1 MLETYHFLLGG
12 ESFKVPS
19 TVSYD
24 DLLEGLGIDTIDIV
38 LASVGLRTLAEIE
51 EDAINT
57 RVRSGNQ
64 SAHEYIAQYILT
76 ACKQLSLSQS
86 QFSINKPEQ
95 L

>member
-38 LASVGLRTLAEIE
+38 LASAGLRSLAEIE
-51 EDAINT
+51 EDAKNT

-64 SAHEYIAQYILT
+64 SAHEYIAKYILT
-76 ACKQLSLSQS
+76 ACEKLSQS
-86 QFSINKPEQ
+86 HGRYSINKPE
-95 L
+95 